1 MLLSLIVGD
10 VFAYLAVQ
18 ILQLLPNKKTQT
30 NCGKNL
36 PTQIKET
43 RINRKT
49 QHNII
54 HRQQKYWTQTS
65 QKQFDVKMTNMHT
78 SPARWASDVGAFR
91 GSCVAFV
98 WLFVL
103 DVELSELKTWPSPAL
118 RNFTAN
124 LAFWNNLLIAHN
136 NCIICMNLEGKNY
149 TLKCESQKKATK
161 CLVMKGGSRW
171 GQGVSH
177 YSMSGH
183 V

>member
-1 MLLSLIVGD
+1 MLLSLIVGK

-36 PTQIKET
+36 PIHIKET

-54 HRQQKYWTQTS
+54 YRQQKYWTQTS
-65 QKQFDVKMTNMHT
+65 QKQFDVKITNMHT
-78 SPARWASDVGAFR
+78 CPAHWASDVGASVVLVR
-91 GSCVAFV
+91 VAFD
-98 WLFVL
+98 WLFAL

-118 RNFTAN
+118 RNVTAN

-149 TLKCESQKKATK
+149 TLKCEFQKKATK
-161 CLVMKGGSRW
+161 CLVKEGGSRC
-171 GQGVSH
+171 
-177 YSMSGH
+177 
-183 V
+183 